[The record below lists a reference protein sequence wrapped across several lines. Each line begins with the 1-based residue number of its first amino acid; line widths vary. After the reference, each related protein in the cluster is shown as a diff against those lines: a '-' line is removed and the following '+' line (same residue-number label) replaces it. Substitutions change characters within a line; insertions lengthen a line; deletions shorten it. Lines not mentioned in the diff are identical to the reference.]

1 MPVNPLR
8 RAMENIPATLPASP
22 ARAGFCAWL
31 KSETGTVLAGYERER
46 LNAIL
51 PGLFGYHI
59 ARIGQYDGMALDS
72 ARRIRNKIELRLDDD
87 GLNDDGLDNNPSA
100 LLGSAAALPFAAH
113 SIDVVVMPHV
123 LEYVPDPGAVLEEIE
138 RVLIEDGSLIVTG
151 FSPWSLWGLWRLNP
165 VWRNRP
171 PWDGRFHSTIRL
183 RHWLSVLGFEVL
195 EVDRFL
201 FRPPC
206 RHKSLLRRLLFM
218 EKLGKS
224 FWPLLGAAYVVV
236 ARKRRAPLSPIKMN
250 WRERILLSGASAG
263 PATMAGADNRRT
275 AHEQIH

>member
-1 MPVNPLR
+1 MSVNPLR
-8 RAMENIPATLPASP
+8 QAMENISATLPATP

-31 KSETGTVLAGYERER
+31 KSETGTVLAGYEREK
-46 LNAIL
+46 LHGIL

-59 ARIGQYDGMALDS
+59 AQIGQCDGVALDS

-87 GLNDDGLDNNPSA
+87 GLDNNRCA

-113 SIDVVVMPHV
+113 SIDVVVLPHV
-123 LEYVPDPGAVLEEIE
+123 LEYVSDPGAVLKEIE

-151 FSPWSLWGLWRLNP
+151 FSPWSLWGLWCLNP

-183 RHWLSVLGFEVL
+183 RHWLSALGFEVL

-206 RHKSLLRRLLFM
+206 RRRSLLRRLLFL

-224 FWPLLGAAYVVV
+224 CWPLLGAAYVVV

-263 PATMAGADNRRT
+263 PATMAGADNRYT
-275 AHEQIH
+275 THYGA